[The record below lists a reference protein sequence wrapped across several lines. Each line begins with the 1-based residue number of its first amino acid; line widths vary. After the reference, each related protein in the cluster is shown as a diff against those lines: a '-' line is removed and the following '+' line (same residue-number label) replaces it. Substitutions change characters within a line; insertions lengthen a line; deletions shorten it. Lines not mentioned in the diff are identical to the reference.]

1 MPEKMSLRITEIFFS
16 IQGETSKIGLPTVFI
31 RLTGCP
37 LRCQYC
43 DTSYAFYGGEVMLFE
58 DIIRQVTKFNCK
70 DVCVTGGEPLAQA
83 NSKKLLKDLA
93 DLDFQV
99 SLETGGSISLEGIDE
114 RVKIIMDIKTPD
126 SGEATKNRWENL
138 ELLKQTDELKIVICS
153 REDYQWSKEIIEQYK
168 ISEKCPILF
177 SPCAESMDPRDLAEW
192 ILTDQLPIRFQM
204 QIHKILWDNQPG
216 R

>member
-16 IQGETSKIGLPTVFI
+16 IQGETSKVGLPTVFI

-43 DTSYAFYGGEVMLFE
+43 DTSYAFHGGEVMLFE

-99 SLETGGSISLEGIDE
+99 SLETGVSISLKEVDE

-177 SPCAESMDPRDLAEW
+177 SPCAESIDPRDLAEW

-204 QIHKILWDNQPG
+204 QIHKILWNNQPG

>member
-16 IQGETSKIGLPTVFI
+16 IQGETSKVGLPTVFI

-58 DIIRQVTKFNCK
+58 DIIHQVTKFNCK

-83 NSKKLLKDLA
+83 NSKNLLKDLV

-99 SLETGGSISLEGIDE
+99 SLETGGSISLKEVDE

-177 SPCAESMDPRDLAEW
+177 SPCAESIDPRDLAEW

-204 QIHKILWDNQPG
+204 QIHKILWNNQPG

>member
-58 DIIRQVTKFNCK
+58 DIIHRVTKFNCK

-126 SGEATKNRWENL
+126 SGESTKNRWENL

-177 SPCAESMDPRDLAEW
+177 SPCAESIDPRDLAEW

-204 QIHKILWDNQPG
+204 QIHKILWNNQPG

>member
-58 DIIRQVTKFNCK
+58 DIIHRVTKFNCK

-83 NSKKLLKDLA
+83 NSKKLLKGLA

-99 SLETGGSISLEGIDE
+99 SLETGGSISLKEVDE

-126 SGEATKNRWENL
+126 SGESTKNRWENL

-177 SPCAESMDPRDLAEW
+177 SPCAESIDPRDLAEW

>member
-1 MPEKMSLRITEIFFS
+1 MSLRITEIFFS
-16 IQGETSKIGLPTVFI
+16 IQGETSKVGLPTVFI

-43 DTSYAFYGGEVMLFE
+43 DTSYAFHGGEVMLFE

-99 SLETGGSISLEGIDE
+99 SLETGGSISLKEVDE

-177 SPCAESMDPRDLAEW
+177 SPCAESIDPRDLAEW

-204 QIHKILWDNQPG
+204 QIHKILWNNQPG

>member
-1 MPEKMSLRITEIFFS
+1 MPKKVSLRITEIFFS

-58 DIIRQVTKFNCK
+58 DIIHQVTKFNCK

-99 SLETGGSISLEGIDE
+99 SLETGGSISLKEIDE
-114 RVKIIMDIKTPD
+114 RIKIIMDIKTPD
-126 SGEATKNRWENL
+126 SGESTKNRWENL
-138 ELLKQTDELKIVICS
+138 ELLKQADELKIVICS

-177 SPCAESMDPRDLAEW
+177 SPCAESIDPRDLAEW

>member
-1 MPEKMSLRITEIFFS
+1 MSLRITEIFFS

-99 SLETGGSISLEGIDE
+99 SLETGGSISLKEVDE

-177 SPCAESMDPRDLAEW
+177 SPCAESIDPRDLAEW

-204 QIHKILWDNQPG
+204 QIHKILWNNQPG

>member
-16 IQGETSKIGLPTVFI
+16 IQGETSKVGLPTVFI

-58 DIIRQVTKFNCK
+58 DIIHRVTKFNCK

-83 NSKKLLKDLA
+83 NSKNLLKDLV

-99 SLETGGSISLEGIDE
+99 SLETGGSISLKEVDE

-177 SPCAESMDPRDLAEW
+177 SPCAESIDPRDLAEW

>member
-43 DTSYAFYGGEVMLFE
+43 DTSYAFYGGEVMLIE
-58 DIIRQVTKFNCK
+58 DIIHQVTKFNCK
-70 DVCVTGGEPLAQA
+70 DVCVTGGEPLAQV
-83 NSKKLLKDLA
+83 NSKNLLKDLA

-99 SLETGGSISLEGIDE
+99 SLETGGSISLKEVDE

-126 SGEATKNRWENL
+126 SGESTKNRWENL

-177 SPCAESMDPRDLAEW
+177 SPCAESIDPRDLAEW

>member
-1 MPEKMSLRITEIFFS
+1 MLKNKSLRITEIFSS

-43 DTSYAFYGGEVMLFE
+43 DTSYAFYGGEKMFFE
-58 DIIRQVTKFNCK
+58 DIISQVTKFDCK
-70 DVCVTGGEPLAQA
+70 DVCVTGGEPLAQP
-83 NSKKLLKDLA
+83 NSKKLLKDLV

-126 SGEATKNRWENL
+126 SDESTQNRWENIGV
-138 ELLKQTDELKIVICS
+138 LKKSDELKFVICS
-153 REDYQWSKEIIEQYK
+153 REDYQWSKAIIEKYK
-168 ISEKCPILF
+168 INDVCSVLF
-177 SPCAESMDPRDLAEW
+177 SPCSESLDPKDLAEW
-192 ILTDQLPIRFQM
+192 ILADQLPIRFQM
-204 QIHKILWDNQPG
+204 QIHKILWNNQPG

>member
-16 IQGETSKIGLPTVFI
+16 IQGETSKVGLPTVFI

-43 DTSYAFYGGEVMLFE
+43 DTSYAFHGGEVMLFE

-99 SLETGGSISLEGIDE
+99 SLETGGSISLKEVDE

-177 SPCAESMDPRDLAEW
+177 SPCAESIDPRDLAEW
-192 ILTDQLPIRFQM
+192 ILTDQLPIRFQL

>member
-16 IQGETSKIGLPTVFI
+16 IQGETSKVGLPTVFI

-43 DTSYAFYGGEVMLFE
+43 DTSYAFHGGEVMLFE

-83 NSKKLLKDLA
+83 NSKKLLKNLA

-99 SLETGGSISLEGIDE
+99 SLETGGSISLKEVDE

-177 SPCAESMDPRDLAEW
+177 SPCAESIDPRDLAEW

-204 QIHKILWDNQPG
+204 QIHKILWNNQPG

>member
-16 IQGETSKIGLPTVFI
+16 IQGETSKVGLPTVFI

-58 DIIRQVTKFNCK
+58 DIIHQVTKFNCK
-70 DVCVTGGEPLAQA
+70 DVCVTGGAPLAQA

-99 SLETGGSISLEGIDE
+99 SLETGGSISLKEVDE

-126 SGEATKNRWENL
+126 SGESTKNRWENL

-177 SPCAESMDPRDLAEW
+177 SPCAESIDPRDLAEW

-204 QIHKILWDNQPG
+204 QIHKILWNNQPG

>member
-1 MPEKMSLRITEIFFS
+1 MLEKMSLRITEIFFS

-58 DIIRQVTKFNCK
+58 DIIHQVTKFNCK

-99 SLETGGSISLEGIDE
+99 SLETGGSISLKEVDE

-126 SGEATKNRWENL
+126 SGESTKNRWENL

-177 SPCAESMDPRDLAEW
+177 SPCAESIDPRDLAEW

-204 QIHKILWDNQPG
+204 QIHKILWNNQPG

>member
-1 MPEKMSLRITEIFFS
+1 MPEKMSLRITEIFYS

-43 DTSYAFYGGEVMLFE
+43 DTSYAFSGGEVMLFE

-99 SLETGGSISLEGIDE
+99 SLETGGSISLKEIDE

-126 SGEATKNRWENL
+126 SGESTKNRWENL

-177 SPCAESMDPRDLAEW
+177 SPCAESIDPRDLAEW

-204 QIHKILWDNQPG
+204 QIHKILWNNQPG

>member
-1 MPEKMSLRITEIFFS
+1 MPEKMTLRITEIFFS
-16 IQGETSKIGLPTVFI
+16 IQGETSKVGLPTVFI

-43 DTSYAFYGGEVMLFE
+43 DTSYAFHGGEVMLFE

-99 SLETGGSISLEGIDE
+99 SLETGGSISLKEVDE

-177 SPCAESMDPRDLAEW
+177 SPCAESIDPRYLAEW

-204 QIHKILWDNQPG
+204 QIHKILWNNQPG

>member
-58 DIIRQVTKFNCK
+58 DIIHRVTKFNCK

-99 SLETGGSISLEGIDE
+99 SLETGGSISLKEVDE

-153 REDYQWSKEIIEQYK
+153 REDYQWSKEIIEKYK

-177 SPCAESMDPRDLAEW
+177 SPCAESIDPRDLAEW

-204 QIHKILWDNQPG
+204 QIHKILWNNQPG

>member
-1 MPEKMSLRITEIFFS
+1 MLKKMSLRITEIFFS

-58 DIIRQVTKFNCK
+58 DIIHQVTKFNCK

-99 SLETGGSISLEGIDE
+99 SLETGGSISLKEIDE

-126 SGEATKNRWENL
+126 SGESTKNRWENL

-177 SPCAESMDPRDLAEW
+177 SPCAESIDPRDLAEW

-204 QIHKILWDNQPG
+204 QIHKILWNNQPG

>member
-58 DIIRQVTKFNCK
+58 DIIHRVTKFNCK

-83 NSKKLLKDLA
+83 NSKKLLKDLV
-93 DLDFQV
+93 DLDFRV
-99 SLETGGSISLEGIDE
+99 SLETGGSISLEGTDE

-126 SGEATKNRWENL
+126 SGESTKNRWENL
-138 ELLKQTDELKIVICS
+138 ELLKQSDELKIVICS
-153 REDYQWSKEIIEQYK
+153 REDYQWSKDIIEQYK

-177 SPCAESMDPRDLAEW
+177 SPCTESIDPRDLAEW

>member
-58 DIIRQVTKFNCK
+58 DIIHRVTKFNCK

-99 SLETGGSISLEGIDE
+99 SLETGGSISLKEVDE

-126 SGEATKNRWENL
+126 SGESTKNRWENL
-138 ELLKQTDELKIVICS
+138 ELLKQSDELKIVICS
-153 REDYQWSKEIIEQYK
+153 QEDYQWSKDIIKQYK

-177 SPCAESMDPRDLAEW
+177 SPCAESIDPRDLAEW

>member
-58 DIIRQVTKFNCK
+58 DIIHRVTKFNCK

-114 RVKIIMDIKTPD
+114 RIKIIMDIKTPD
-126 SGEATKNRWENL
+126 SGESTKNRWENL
-138 ELLKQTDELKIVICS
+138 ELLKQSDELKIVICS

-177 SPCAESMDPRDLAEW
+177 SPCAESIDPRDLAEW

>member
-1 MPEKMSLRITEIFFS
+1 MPEKMSLKITEIFFS
-16 IQGETSKIGLPTVFI
+16 IQGETSKIGLPTIFI

-43 DTSYAFYGGEVMLFE
+43 DTSYAFYGGEVMLIE
-58 DIIRQVTKFNCK
+58 DIIHQVTKFNCK

-93 DLDFQV
+93 DLDFKV
-99 SLETGGSISLEGIDE
+99 SLETGGSISSEGIDE
-114 RVKIIMDIKTPD
+114 RDKIIMDIKTPD
-126 SGEATKNRWENL
+126 SGESTKNRWENL
-138 ELLKQTDELKIVICS
+138 ELLKQSDELKIVICS
-153 REDYQWSKEIIEQYK
+153 REDYQWSKDIIEQYK

-177 SPCAESMDPRDLAEW
+177 SPCTESIDPRDLAEW

>member
-58 DIIRQVTKFNCK
+58 DIIHRVTKFNCK

-83 NSKKLLKDLA
+83 NSKKLLKGLA
-93 DLDFQV
+93 DLDFKV

-114 RVKIIMDIKTPD
+114 RIKIIMDIKTPD
-126 SGEATKNRWENL
+126 SGESTKNRWENL
-138 ELLKQTDELKIVICS
+138 ELLKQSDELKIVICS
-153 REDYQWSKEIIEQYK
+153 REDYQWSKDIIEQYK

-177 SPCAESMDPRDLAEW
+177 SPCTESIDPRDLAEW

>member
-1 MPEKMSLRITEIFFS
+1 MPEKMSLRITEIFYS

-43 DTSYAFYGGEVMLFE
+43 DTSYAFSGGEVMLFE
-58 DIIRQVTKFNCK
+58 DIIHQVTKFNCK

-99 SLETGGSISLEGIDE
+99 SLETGGSISLKEVDE

-126 SGEATKNRWENL
+126 SGESTKNRWENL

-177 SPCAESMDPRDLAEW
+177 SPCAESIDPRDLAEW

-204 QIHKILWDNQPG
+204 QIHKILWNNQPG

>member
-1 MPEKMSLRITEIFFS
+1 MSLRITEIFYS

-58 DIIRQVTKFNCK
+58 DIIHQVTKFNCK

-99 SLETGGSISLEGIDE
+99 SLETGGSISLKEIDE

-126 SGEATKNRWENL
+126 SGESTKNRWENL

-177 SPCAESMDPRDLAEW
+177 SPCAESIDPRDLAEW

-204 QIHKILWDNQPG
+204 QIHKILWNNQPG

>member
-43 DTSYAFYGGEVMLFE
+43 DTSYAFYGGEVMLIE
-58 DIIRQVTKFNCK
+58 DIIHQVTKFNCK

-99 SLETGGSISLEGIDE
+99 SLETGGSISLKEVDE

-126 SGEATKNRWENL
+126 SDESTKNRWENL

-177 SPCAESMDPRDLAEW
+177 SPCAESIDPRDLAEW

-204 QIHKILWDNQPG
+204 QIHKILWNNQPG

>member
-43 DTSYAFYGGEVMLFE
+43 DTSYAFYGGEVMLIE
-58 DIIRQVTKFNCK
+58 DIIHQVTKFNCK

-99 SLETGGSISLEGIDE
+99 SLETGGSISLKEVDE

-138 ELLKQTDELKIVICS
+138 ELLKQSDELKIVICS

-177 SPCAESMDPRDLAEW
+177 SPCAESIDPRDLAEW

>member
-16 IQGETSKIGLPTVFI
+16 IQGETSKVGLPTVFI

-43 DTSYAFYGGEVMLFE
+43 DTSYAFYGGEVMLIE
-58 DIIRQVTKFNCK
+58 DIIHQVTKFNCK

-99 SLETGGSISLEGIDE
+99 SLETGGSISLKEVDE

-177 SPCAESMDPRDLAEW
+177 SPCAESIDPRDLAEW